1 MKRTREEQIIY
12 EALSAVETPP
22 WDAEGAVL
30 RALERPRGRRSRPV
44 PRALL
49 AAACL
54 AAALAVGAAAV
65 GLSGAWRYFFAA
77 LPAGAVETVGVS
89 RTAGDYTLTVMD
101 AVPDENGV
109 LLLLSLTRADG
120 GDIDPLAD
128 ISTYTLHADVKAEE
142 SGGAGS
148 LQFSRPRLSED
159 GKTLYITCERT
170 AAASLPGQALTLT
183 APGVAQEL
191 GDEYGRADLAGL
203 AGVEVPDLSGTMLRE
218 TAAMEELL
226 SRAVEAQDVSIPIA
240 TDGGFKG
247 WYVLG
252 AAVTEEGLAVLTSG
266 GKLQQ
271 GDLACADFT
280 PEALVDTRTG
290 VRYEYPR
297 GHGYALSG
305 GGWAMVWSFPD
316 CPLTPADLP
325 WLRLEVW
332 YQVDRIL
339 SEEPFSV
346 PFTVGG
352 GASMRLP
359 LDWTL
364 EEDGVRLHATEL
376 NLSALRVSVS
386 FAEDADTSGV
396 LYRTGTAP
404 VITLEDGTQLQTV
417 WGGGGDR
424 GDTSTVEFQLK
435 DGAGERIFLDTGRIV
450 SVSFGGNTI
459 TIK

>member
-1 MKRTREEQIIY
+1 MKRTQEEQIIY

-54 AAALAVGAAAV
+54 ATALAVGAAAV

-77 LPAGAVETVGVS
+77 LPESAVEAVGAS
-89 RTAGDYTLTVMD
+89 RTAGEYTLTVED

-128 ISTYTLHADVKAEE
+128 ISTYTLHADVKAEDP
-142 SGGAGS
+142 GVAGS
-148 LQFSRPRLSED
+148 LQFSQPRLSAD
-159 GKTLYITCERT
+159 GKTLYITCENT
-170 AAASLPGQALTLT
+170 IAASLPGQTLTLT
-183 APGVAQEL
+183 APGVAEQL
-191 GDEYGRADLAGL
+191 GDEYGRAELAGL
-203 AGVEVPDLSGTMLRE
+203 AEVEIPDLSGTMLRE
-218 TAAMEELL
+218 TAEMEALL
-226 SRAVEAQDVSIPIA
+226 SRAVAAQNMSIPIV
-240 TDGGFKG
+240 TDGGFEG
-247 WYVLG
+247 WHVRG
-252 AAVTEEGLAVLTSG
+252 AAVTEEGLTILATDGYLR
-266 GKLQQ
+266 Q
-271 GDLACADFT
+271 GDLACNDYT

-290 VRYEYPR
+290 ERYESAR
-297 GHGYALSG
+297 GHGYKLSDG
-305 GGWAMVWSFPD
+305 SHVMAWSFPD
-316 CPLTPADLP
+316 CPLTPADLS

-339 SEEPFSV
+339 SEAPFSI
-346 PFTVGG
+346 PFTVDG
-352 GASMRLP
+352 GASMSLP

-364 EEDGVRLHATEL
+364 EEDGVTLHATGL
-376 NLSALRVSVS
+376 NLSALGVSVT
-386 FAEDADTSGV
+386 FTEKADTSGV

-404 VITLEDGTQLQTV
+404 VITLEDGTEIPTV

-424 GDTSTVEFQLK
+424 EGVSVVKFQIK
-435 DGAGERIFLDTGRIV
+435 DGAGERIFLDTDKVASI
-450 SVSFGGNTI
+450 SFGGNTV
-459 TIK
+459 TLK